1 MEQIKVYIETTAEI
15 NIPQSG
21 SPGAAGLDLIAA
33 QDCTILPGQ
42 TKLIGTGI
50 KTAIP
55 AGYEIQIRPR
65 SGLSLR
71 TSLRIPNSPGT
82 IDSDYRDEIKVIA
95 QNTFQITDLPNQL
108 LFNSKIVEQLKAYQ
122 KIDGW
127 TYFRNSNPNVDLTDT
142 DSAKLKQQLKK
153 ISVYLDQAGYPF
165 GTLKIKK
172 GERFAQ
178 MVVAKYCLPQF
189 KIVQDITLIGTDRG
203 GGFGST
209 GKS

>member
-1 MEQIKVYIETTAEI
+1 MEQIKVYIETTAES
-15 NIPQSG
+15 NIPRSG
-21 SPGAAGLDLIAA
+21 SSGAAGWDLIAA
-33 QDCTILPGQ
+33 QDCIILPGQ

-95 QNTFQITDLPNQL
+95 QNTFQITDLPNL
-108 LFNSKIVEQLKAYQ
+108 ILFNSEIVEQLKKYQ
-122 KIDGW
+122 RIDGW
-127 TYFRNSNPNVDLTDT
+127 TYFKKNNPNVDLTDV
-142 DSAKLKQQLKK
+142 DFVKLKKLLKK

-165 GTLKIKK
+165 GTIKIKK
-172 GERFAQ
+172 DERFAQ

-189 KIVQDITLIGTDRG
+189 KTVRDITLIGTDRG

-209 GKS
+209 GNI

>member
-1 MEQIKVYIETTAEI
+1 MEQVKVYLETSSET

-21 SPGAAGLDLIAA
+21 SSGAAGRDLIVAE
-33 QDCTILPGQ
+33 DCVILPGQ
-42 TKLIGTGI
+42 TKLIATGI

-55 AGYEIQIRPR
+55 IGYEIQIRPR

-95 QNTFQITDLPNQL
+95 QNTFRITDLVNL
-108 LFNSKIVEQLKAYQ
+108 ILFNPEIAEHLNEYTM
-122 KIDGW
+122 IDGW
-127 TYFRNSNPNVDLTDT
+127 TYFTNNNSNISLREMV
-142 DSAKLKQQLKK
+142 SADLKK
-153 ISVYLDQAGYPF
+153 QLTEITVYLDQSGYPF
-165 GTLKIKK
+165 GTIKLKK

-178 MVVAKYCLPQF
+178 MIVAKYCLPQF
-189 KIVQDITLIGTDRG
+189 EIVQDVTAIGTDRG

-209 GKS
+209 GNA

>member
-1 MEQIKVYIETTAEI
+1 MEKIKVYVETTSKS

-21 SPGAAGLDLIAA
+21 SSGAAGWDLIAA
-33 QDCTILPGQ
+33 KDCVILPGQ

-55 AGYEIQIRPR
+55 AGYEIQIRAR

-82 IDSDYRDEIKVIA
+82 VDSDYRDEIKVIA
-95 QNTFQITDLPNQL
+95 YNTFQIIDLPSLILINPE
-108 LFNSKIVEQLKAYQ
+108 IVEQLKGYRV
-122 KIDGW
+122 IDGW
-127 TYFRNSNPNVDLTDT
+127 TYFKNSQPNVDLADM
-142 DSAKLKQQLKK
+142 DSAKLKKQLKR
-153 ISVYLDQAGYPF
+153 ISVYLDQAGDPF
-165 GTLKIKK
+165 GTIKIKK

-178 MVVAKYCLPQF
+178 MVVAKYYLPQF
-189 KIVQDITLIGTDRG
+189 EIVEDVTLIGTDRG

-209 GKS
+209 GKT